1 MLVNLALDLKV
12 WCGSSHLLI
21 VFYMKLFGN
30 VHHFTLLSHLFI
42 LIGATLWGYTVF
54 IEMDIGYYGN

>member
-21 VFYMKLFGN
+21 VFCMKLLGN
-30 VHHFTLLSHLFI
+30 VHHLTLLSHLFI
-42 LIGATLWGYTVF
+42 LVGATLWGYTVF